1 MDFKEILKLIEVID
15 KSTLTKFSFK
25 EGDTKIKIE
34 KNIEK
39 NMEETMCTK
48 SVIKN
53 EILEIKDEV
62 ERIESDNFE
71 YIKSP
76 LIGTFYNSPSPEEEP
91 YIAVGDEV
99 SKNQVIGIIE
109 VMKVMNEVKCNYD
122 GIVEDILI
130 NNNDTVEYGQSL
142 IKIKVL

>member
-1 MDFKEILKLIEVID
+1 MDFEEILELIEAID

-34 KNIEK
+34 KNRG
-39 NMEETMCTK
+39 ETAYTQ
-48 SVIKN
+48 SALQN
-53 EILEIKDEV
+53 EDLEIKDDV
-62 ERIESDNFE
+62 EKIESDNFE

-91 YIAVGDEV
+91 YISIGDKI
-99 SKNQVIGIIE
+99 SKDQVIGIIE
-109 VMKVMNEVKCNYD
+109 VMKVMNEVKCNYN

>member
-1 MDFKEILKLIEVID
+1 MDFKEILELIEAID
-15 KSTLTKFSFK
+15 KSALTKFSFE

-34 KNIEK
+34 KNR
-39 NMEETMCTK
+39 EETICTK
-48 SVIKN
+48 PVTQNEVLQIK
-53 EILEIKDEV
+53 EEV

-76 LIGTFYNSPSPEEEP
+76 LIGTFYNSPSLEEEP
-91 YIAVGDEV
+91 YIAVGDKV

>member
-1 MDFKEILKLIEVID
+1 MDFKEILELIEVID
-15 KSTLTKFSFK
+15 KSALTKFSFK

-34 KNIEK
+34 KNR
-39 NMEETMCTK
+39 EEIICTK
-48 SVIKN
+48 PVTQN
-53 EILEIKDEV
+53 EVLQRKEEV
-62 ERIESDNFE
+62 ERVESDNFE

-91 YIAVGDEV
+91 YIAVGDKV

>member
-1 MDFKEILKLIEVID
+1 MDFKEILELIEAID
-15 KSTLTKFSFK
+15 KSALTKFSFE
-25 EGDTKIKIE
+25 EGYTKIKIE
-34 KNIEK
+34 KNR
-39 NMEETMCTK
+39 EETICTK
-48 SVIKN
+48 PVTQNEVLQIK
-53 EILEIKDEV
+53 EEV

-76 LIGTFYNSPSPEEEP
+76 LIGTFYNSPSPEEKP
-91 YIAVGDEV
+91 CIAVGDKV

>member
-1 MDFKEILKLIEVID
+1 MDFKEILELIEAID

-34 KNIEK
+34 KN
-39 NMEETMCTK
+39 MEETRC
-48 SVIKN
+48 IKPVTQN
-53 EILEIKDEV
+53 KVVQIKDEV

-91 YIAVGDEV
+91 YIVVGDKV
-99 SKNQVIGIIE
+99 SKNQIIGIIE

>member
-1 MDFKEILKLIEVID
+1 MDFKEILELIEAID
-15 KSTLTKFSFK
+15 KSALTKFSFE

-34 KNIEK
+34 KNR
-39 NMEETMCTK
+39 EETICTK
-48 SVIKN
+48 PVTQNEVLQIK
-53 EILEIKDEV
+53 EEV

-76 LIGTFYNSPSPEEEP
+76 LIGTFYNSPSSEEEP
-91 YIAVGDEV
+91 YIAVGDKV

>member
-1 MDFKEILKLIEVID
+1 MDFKEILELIEAID
-15 KSTLTKFSFK
+15 KSALTKFSFK

-34 KNIEK
+34 KNR
-39 NMEETMCTK
+39 EETICTK
-48 SVIKN
+48 PVTQN
-53 EILEIKDEV
+53 EVLQRKEEV
-62 ERIESDNFE
+62 ERVESDNFE

-91 YIAVGDEV
+91 YIAVGDKV
-99 SKNQVIGIIE
+99 SKDQVIGIIE

-122 GIVEDILI
+122 GIVEDILT

>member
-1 MDFKEILKLIEVID
+1 MDFKEILELIEAID
-15 KSTLTKFSFK
+15 KSALTKFSFE

-34 KNIEK
+34 KNR
-39 NMEETMCTK
+39 EETICTK
-48 SVIKN
+48 PVTQNEVLQIK
-53 EILEIKDEV
+53 EEV

-91 YIAVGDEV
+91 YIAVGDKV

-109 VMKVMNEVKCNYD
+109 IMKVMNEVKCNYD

>member
-1 MDFKEILKLIEVID
+1 MDFKEILKLIEAID
-15 KSTLTKFSFK
+15 KSALTKFSFE

-34 KNIEK
+34 KNR
-39 NMEETMCTK
+39 EETICTK
-48 SVIKN
+48 PVIQN
-53 EILEIKDEV
+53 EVLQIKEEV

-91 YIAVGDEV
+91 YIAVGDKV

>member
-1 MDFKEILKLIEVID
+1 MDFKEILELIEAID
-15 KSTLTKFSFK
+15 KSALTKFSFE

-34 KNIEK
+34 KNR
-39 NMEETMCTK
+39 EETICTK
-48 SVIKN
+48 PVTQNEVLQIK
-53 EILEIKDEV
+53 EEV

-91 YIAVGDEV
+91 YIAVGDKV

>member
-1 MDFKEILKLIEVID
+1 MDFKEILELIEVID
-15 KSTLTKFSFK
+15 KSALTKFSFK

-34 KNIEK
+34 KNR
-39 NMEETMCTK
+39 EETICTK
-48 SVIKN
+48 PVTQN
-53 EILEIKDEV
+53 EVLQRKEEV
-62 ERIESDNFE
+62 ERVESDNFE

-91 YIAVGDEV
+91 YIAVGDKV
-99 SKNQVIGIIE
+99 SKNQIIGIIE

>member
-1 MDFKEILKLIEVID
+1 MDFKEILELIEAID
-15 KSTLTKFSFK
+15 KSALTKFSFE

-34 KNIEK
+34 KNR
-39 NMEETMCTK
+39 EETICTK
-48 SVIKN
+48 PVTQNEVLQIK
-53 EILEIKDEV
+53 EEV
-62 ERIESDNFE
+62 ERIHSDNFE

-91 YIAVGDEV
+91 YIAVGDKV

>member
-1 MDFKEILKLIEVID
+1 MDFKEILELIEAID
-15 KSTLTKFSFK
+15 KSALTKFSFE

-34 KNIEK
+34 KNR
-39 NMEETMCTK
+39 EETICTK
-48 SVIKN
+48 PVIQN
-53 EILEIKDEV
+53 EVLQIKEEV

-91 YIAVGDEV
+91 YIAVGDKV

>member
-1 MDFKEILKLIEVID
+1 MDFKEILELIEAID
-15 KSTLTKFSFK
+15 KSALTKFSFE

-34 KNIEK
+34 KNR
-39 NMEETMCTK
+39 EETICTK
-48 SVIKN
+48 PVTQNEVLQIK
-53 EILEIKDEV
+53 EEV

-76 LIGTFYNSPSPEEEP
+76 LIGTFYNSPSPDEGP
-91 YIAVGDEV
+91 YIAVGDKV
-99 SKNQVIGIIE
+99 SKDEVIGIIE

>member
-1 MDFKEILKLIEVID
+1 MDFKEILELIEAID
-15 KSTLTKFSFK
+15 KSALTKFSFE

-34 KNIEK
+34 KNR
-39 NMEETMCTK
+39 EETICTK
-48 SVIKN
+48 PVTQNEVLQIK
-53 EILEIKDEV
+53 EEV

-76 LIGTFYNSPSPEEEP
+76 LIGTFYNSPSPEEGP
-91 YIAVGDEV
+91 YIAVGDKV
-99 SKNQVIGIIE
+99 SKDEVIGIIE

>member
-1 MDFKEILKLIEVID
+1 MDFKEILELIDAID

-34 KNIEK
+34 KK
-39 NMEETMCTK
+39 SGETAYTQ
-48 SVIKN
+48 SALQN
-53 EILEIKDEV
+53 EALEIKDDV
-62 ERIESDNFE
+62 EKIESDNFE

-91 YIAVGDEV
+91 YITTGDKI
-99 SKNQVIGIIE
+99 SKGQVIGIIE
-109 VMKVMNEVKCNYD
+109 VMKVMNEVKCNYN

>member
-1 MDFKEILKLIEVID
+1 MDFKEILELIEAID
-15 KSTLTKFSFK
+15 KSALTKFSFE

-34 KNIEK
+34 KNR
-39 NMEETMCTK
+39 EETICTK
-48 SVIKN
+48 PVTQNEVLQIK
-53 EILEIKDEV
+53 EEV

-91 YIAVGDEV
+91 YIAVGDKV

-122 GIVEDILI
+122 GIVENILI

>member
-1 MDFKEILKLIEVID
+1 MDFKEILELIDAID

-34 KNIEK
+34 KK
-39 NMEETMCTK
+39 TEETTCTQPLSQNDNVDLK
-48 SVIKN
+48 
-53 EILEIKDEV
+53 IKDKV
-62 ERIESDNFE
+62 EKVESDNFQ

-76 LIGTFYNSPSPEEEP
+76 LIGTFYTSPSPEEEV
-91 YIAVGDEV
+91 YINVGDKV
-99 SKNQVIGIIE
+99 SKDQVIGIIE

-122 GIVEDILI
+122 GIVEEILI

-142 IKIKVL
+142 VKIKVL

>member
-1 MDFKEILKLIEVID
+1 MDFKEILELIEVID
-15 KSTLTKFSFK
+15 KSALTKFSFE

-34 KNIEK
+34 KNR
-39 NMEETMCTK
+39 EETICTK
-48 SVIKN
+48 PVTQNEVLQIK
-53 EILEIKDEV
+53 EEV

-91 YIAVGDEV
+91 YIAVGDKV

>member
-1 MDFKEILKLIEVID
+1 MDFKEILELIEAID
-15 KSTLTKFSFK
+15 KSALTKFSFE

-34 KNIEK
+34 KNR
-39 NMEETMCTK
+39 EETICTK
-48 SVIKN
+48 PVTQNEVLQIK
-53 EILEIKDEV
+53 EEV
-62 ERIESDNFE
+62 ERIELDNFE

-91 YIAVGDEV
+91 YIAVGDKV

-130 NNNDTVEYGQSL
+130 NNNNTVEYGQSL

>member
-1 MDFKEILKLIEVID
+1 MDFKEILELIEAID
-15 KSTLTKFSFK
+15 KSALTKFSFE
-25 EGDTKIKIE
+25 EGYTKIKIE
-34 KNIEK
+34 KNR
-39 NMEETMCTK
+39 EETICTK
-48 SVIKN
+48 PVTQNEVLQIK
-53 EILEIKDEV
+53 EEV

-91 YIAVGDEV
+91 YIAVGDKV

>member
-1 MDFKEILKLIEVID
+1 MDFKEILELIEAID
-15 KSTLTKFSFK
+15 KSALTKFSFE

-34 KNIEK
+34 KNR
-39 NMEETMCTK
+39 EETICTK
-48 SVIKN
+48 PVTQNEVLQIK
-53 EILEIKDEV
+53 EEV
-62 ERIESDNFE
+62 EIIESDNFE

-76 LIGTFYNSPSPEEEP
+76 LIGTFYNSPSPEEES
-91 YIAVGDEV
+91 YIAVGDKV

>member
-1 MDFKEILKLIEVID
+1 MDFKEILELIEVID
-15 KSTLTKFSFK
+15 KSALTKFSFK

-34 KNIEK
+34 KNR
-39 NMEETMCTK
+39 EETICTK
-48 SVIKN
+48 PVTQN
-53 EILEIKDEV
+53 EVLQRKEEV
-62 ERIESDNFE
+62 ERVESDNFE

-91 YIAVGDEV
+91 YIAVGDKV
-99 SKNQVIGIIE
+99 SKDQVIGIIE

-122 GIVEDILI
+122 GIVEDILT

>member
-1 MDFKEILKLIEVID
+1 MDFKEILELIEAID
-15 KSTLTKFSFK
+15 KSALTKFSFE

-34 KNIEK
+34 KNR
-39 NMEETMCTK
+39 EETICTK
-48 SVIKN
+48 QATQNEVLQIK
-53 EILEIKDEV
+53 EEV
-62 ERIESDNFE
+62 ERIGSDNFE

-91 YIAVGDEV
+91 YIAVGDKV

>member
-1 MDFKEILKLIEVID
+1 MDFKEILELIEAID
-15 KSTLTKFSFK
+15 KSALTKFSFE

-34 KNIEK
+34 KNR
-39 NMEETMCTK
+39 EETISTK
-48 SVIKN
+48 PVTQNEVLQIK
-53 EILEIKDEV
+53 EEV

-91 YIAVGDEV
+91 YIAVGDKV
-99 SKNQVIGIIE
+99 SKNQVIGIVE

-122 GIVEDILI
+122 GIVENILI

>member
-1 MDFKEILKLIEVID
+1 MDFKEILELIEAID
-15 KSTLTKFSFK
+15 KSALTKFSFE

-34 KNIEK
+34 KNR
-39 NMEETMCTK
+39 EETICTK
-48 SVIKN
+48 SVTQNEVLQIK
-53 EILEIKDEV
+53 EEV

-91 YIAVGDEV
+91 YIAIGDKV

>member
-1 MDFKEILKLIEVID
+1 MDFEEILELIEAID

-25 EGDTKIKIE
+25 EGNTKIKIE
-34 KNIEK
+34 KNRG
-39 NMEETMCTK
+39 ETAYTQ
-48 SVIKN
+48 SVLQN
-53 EILEIKDEV
+53 EDLEIKDDV
-62 ERIESDNFE
+62 EKIESDNFE

-91 YIAVGDEV
+91 YIATGDKI
-99 SKNQVIGIIE
+99 SKGQIIGIIE

>member
-1 MDFKEILKLIEVID
+1 MDFKEILELIEAID
-15 KSTLTKFSFK
+15 KSALTKFSFK

-34 KNIEK
+34 KNR
-39 NMEETMCTK
+39 EETICTK
-48 SVIKN
+48 PVTQN
-53 EILEIKDEV
+53 EVLQRKEEV
-62 ERIESDNFE
+62 ERVESDNFE

-91 YIAVGDEV
+91 YIAVGDKV